1 MLGSERMQKIMDQV
15 ALGIEP
21 KSKESAEAAKF
32 RAGVKKDIVNARKIA
47 KKKKMDGFTVDYTP
61 EFPTL

>member
-21 KSKESAEAAKF
+21 ESKESAEAAKF

-47 KKKKMDGFTVDYTP
+47 KKKKDGWFYS
-61 EFPTL
+61 

>member
-21 KSKESAEAAKF
+21 KGKESADAAKF
-32 RAGVKKDIVNARKIA
+32 RAGIKQDIANAEKIA
-47 KKKKMDGFTVDYTP
+47 KKKKMNGFTVDYTP
-61 EFPTL
+61 EFPSL

>member
-1 MLGSERMQKIMDQV
+1 MLGSECMQKIMDQV

-21 KSKESAEAAKF
+21 KSKETAEAAKF

-47 KKKKMDGFTVDYTP
+47 KKKKMNGFTVDYTP

>member
-21 KSKESAEAAKF
+21 KSKETAEAAKF
-32 RAGVKKDIVNARKIA
+32 RAGVKKEIVNARKIA
-47 KKKKMDGFTVDYTP
+47 KKKKINGFTVDYTP